1 MIYGALPKPF
11 VRVILYKLRIQY
23 FRLPIDN
30 FRQPETFS
38 GCLFTILGSLKRYP
52 CMGNAPSMGSA
63 FRLPVFIIFTWEMP
77 PAWEMPLHGK
87 RPQHGKCFQAA

>member
-52 CMGNAPSMGSA
+52 CMGNALA
-63 FRLPVFIIFTWEMP
+63 WETP
-77 PAWEMPLHGK
+77 PAWEMLSGSLK
-87 RPQHGKCFQAA
+87 NTQ